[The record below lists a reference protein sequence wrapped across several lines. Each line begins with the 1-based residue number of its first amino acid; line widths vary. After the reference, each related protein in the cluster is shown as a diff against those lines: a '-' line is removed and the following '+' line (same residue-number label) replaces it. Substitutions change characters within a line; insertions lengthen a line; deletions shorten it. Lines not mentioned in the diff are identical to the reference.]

1 VLLRSWNLFHGNTLP
16 PRRHR
21 YVEQM
26 VRLICEDDPLL
37 VCLQEVPP
45 FALPHLERWAGRTAV
60 GEVAMRPRIRGR
72 LGVKLTDL
80 HSGFVRSGVEGQ
92 ANAILFA
99 PGIEVLHREVITLNP
114 RAFRS
119 REAGRLGL
127 PWRARLGWAL
137 ERRICQVF
145 RVRLADGREVLA
157 ANLHATSYR
166 TDKRLADTELLR
178 AAMHVDALARPGEPV
193 VLGGDFNVTTVS
205 SPTLRALS
213 GPEWGFSGAGPG
225 LDHVLV
231 RGLRVV
237 RPETHWPDER
247 RRRGA
252 GLLSDHAPVEVEV
265 E

>member
-16 PRRHR
+16 PRRRR

-45 FALPHLERWAGRTAV
+45 FALSRLERWASRTAV
-60 GEVAMRPRIRGR
+60 GDVAMRARIPGS

-92 ANAILFA
+92 ANAMLVP
-99 PGIEVLHREVITLNP
+99 PGVEVLHHEVIELNP
-114 RAFRS
+114 RRFRR
-119 REAGRLGL
+119 REAQRLGL
-127 PWRARLGWAL
+127 PWRARLAWAL
-137 ERRICQVF
+137 ERRICQVL
-145 RVRLADGREVLA
+145 RLRLADGRELLA

-166 TDKRLADTELLR
+166 ADKRLADAELLR
-178 AAMHVDALARPGEPV
+178 AATHLDAIARTGEPV
-193 VLGGDFNVTTVS
+193 VLAGDLNVTTVS

-213 GPEWGFSGAGPG
+213 GPEWGFSAAGPG

-231 RGLRVV
+231 RGLRVE
-237 RPETHWPDER
+237 RPGSHWPDER
-247 RRRGA
+247 RRHGHA
-252 GLLSDHAPVEVEV
+252 LLSDHAPVEMLAE
-265 E
+265 

>member
-1 VLLRSWNLFHGNTLP
+1 VLLRSWNLYHGNTLP

-26 VRLICEDDPLL
+26 VRLICADDPVL

-60 GEVAMRPRIRGR
+60 GVVAMRPRIPGP

-80 HSGFVRSGVEGQ
+80 HPGFVRSGVEGQ
-92 ANAILFA
+92 ANAMLFA
-99 PGIEVLHREVITLNP
+99 PGIEVLHHEVVTLNP
-114 RAFRS
+114 RRFRS

-127 PWRARLGWAL
+127 SWRARLAWAL
-137 ERRICQVF
+137 ERRICEVI
-145 RVRLADGREVLA
+145 RVRLTDGREVLA

-166 TDKRLADTELLR
+166 TDKRLADAELLR
-178 AAMHVDALARPGEPV
+178 AATHVNALAHPGDPV

-213 GPEWGFSGAGPG
+213 GSDWGFSGAGPG

-231 RGLRVV
+231 RGLRVL
-237 RPETHWPDER
+237 RPESHWPDEKR
-247 RRRGA
+247 RHGG
-252 GLLSDHAPVEVEV
+252 GLLSDHAPVEVVAE
-265 E
+265 